1 MSSYTIPNVIS
12 HNPRGE
18 RIMDVFSHLLTER
31 IIYLGTPIDE
41 GVAGTLIA
49 QLLYLESANPEDLV
63 QLYINSPGGDPSSM
77 LAVYDTIQYIRCPVG
92 TTCIGQAAGVAAIL
106 LAAGE
111 YGRRAALSHSRIVL
125 AQPIS
130 QGQRGTIPELIL
142 HADEMVRVRSDLETA
157 LSRHTGQPIERIQA
171 DSNLDHVFTAED
183 ACTYGI
189 VDRVLTMR

>member
-1 MSSYTIPNVIS
+1 
-12 HNPRGE
+12 
-18 RIMDVFSHLLTER
+18 MDVFSHLLTER

-41 GVAGTLIA
+41 GVAGALIA
-49 QLLYLESANPEDLV
+49 QLLYLESANPDDIV

-77 LAVYDTIQYIRCPVG
+77 LAVYDTIQYIRCPVA

-111 YGRRAALSHSRIVL
+111 HGRRAALSHSRIVL
-125 AQPIS
+125 AQPTS

-171 DSNLDHVFTAED
+171 DSNLDHVFTTED